1 MHRYRDR
8 YVLSGSHTAGTDGVR
23 AVVISGNVSIGV
35 AVAFRHQPEEFD
47 MKKDTISPETA
58 KTIETIGLIIVL
70 LFFGGGY
77 INDKI
82 DTATKQEIAKID
94 QFLAKR

>member
-1 MHRYRDR
+1 
-8 YVLSGSHTAGTDGVR
+8 
-23 AVVISGNVSIGV
+23 
-35 AVAFRHQPEEFD
+35 

-77 INDKI
+77 INDKLGH
-82 DTATKQEIAKID
+82 ATKQEIAKID